1 MELIN
6 YNDLIHRQIE
16 FDVERIGKI
25 RGVITN
31 CEIDPTTIPNGMSI
45 YGLRMPDDW
54 NCPQWYASIKN
65 GRVRVNSAGF
75 LICPQ
80 ISDFN
85 VGEELEILSEKD
97 LGVEKIKA

>member
-6 YNDLIHRQIE
+6 YNDLSHHQIE

-31 CEIDPTTIPNGMSI
+31 CEVDPTTIPNGMSI

-65 GRVRVNSAGF
+65 GRVLVNSAGF

-80 ISDFN
+80 ISEFKA
-85 VGEELEILSEKD
+85 GEELEILSEKD

>member
-31 CEIDPTTIPNGMSI
+31 CEVDPTTIPIGMSL
-45 YGLRMPDDW
+45 YGLRAPVDW

-75 LICPQ
+75 IICPQ

-85 VGEELEILSEKD
+85 AGEELEILSEKD
-97 LGVEKIKA
+97 LWD